1 MTIGHK
7 GAVWSAKLSLDTARA
22 VTGSADFTAKV
33 WDTYSGDALHSFPHN
48 HIVRSVDIS
57 PSATQIVTGDQTKKI
72 RIFDLSRPDAD
83 PRFLNAPGSDSAH
96 EKIVKSVVWLPDG
109 NQIVSGGEEGKV
121 QSVASL
127 PFLVSGFSNPS
138 IVGGI

>member
-1 MTIGHK
+1 MALGHK

-22 VTGSADFTAKV
+22 VSGSADFTAKV
-33 WDTYSGDALHSFPHN
+33 WDTYSGEALHSFPHN

-57 PSATQIVTGDQTKKI
+57 PTSTQIVTGDQTKKI

-83 PRFLNAPGSDSAH
+83 PRFLNATGSDSAH

-109 NQIVSGGEEGKV
+109 NQIVSAGEDGRV
-121 QSVASL
+121 QFVLPSL
-127 PFLVSGFSNPS
+127 FGVSL
-138 IVGGI
+138 ILL

>member
-1 MTIGHK
+1 MLGHK

-33 WDTYSGDALHSFPHN
+33 WDTYSGEVLHSFPHN

-57 PSATQIVTGDQTKKI
+57 PSSTQLVTGDQTKKI

-83 PRFLNAPGSDSAH
+83 PRFLNVAGSDLAH
-96 EKIVKSVVWLPDG
+96 EKTVKSVVWLPDG
-109 NQIVSGGEEGKV
+109 KQIVSAGEDGKV
-121 QSVASL
+121 QFVLSSYY
-127 PFLVSGFSNPS
+127 
-138 IVGGI
+138 